1 MLTFLLIV
9 AMAILGLRILWDG
22 QIPVSG
28 TRAAVGW
35 PAKLLGVSLLL
46 AAPVAY
52 AVPWIMSWPELE
64 RLVPQ
69 LSDDDRDYVFIS
81 VLLGL
86 PGVAAVLAVALSRP
100 VGERRPAA

>member
-9 AMAILGLRILWDG
+9 AMAGLALRILWDG

-35 PAKLLGVSLLL
+35 PAKLLGISLLV

-64 RLVPQ
+64 PVVPQ
-69 LSDDDRDYVFIS
+69 LSDDDRDYVFIW

-86 PGVAAVLAVALSRP
+86 PSVAAVLAVALSRP
-100 VGERRPAA
+100 VGGSPPAA